1 MKALLPQ
8 PQIPTSN
15 ITTEPTKSHQQNKG
29 LACEECRSRK
39 LKCGM
44 SQPQCSTCRNL
55 GVPCIT
61 NTARRPRGPRKGHVN
76 VLRSRIGGSTAS
88 LERQLYENSEAQPI
102 SVDLNENEKVN
113 LVHSQGS
120 PDDFFLNTQSMG
132 LPKWPS
138 VILHCA
144 NPTKQYTQISV
155 NCVAGLPGKDTAVL
169 ASSYSCSVV
178 APRARRS
185 NELTRGHRD
194 DLFFDR
200 AYPFAPISHQQRYY
214 ARATHESDA
223 REPFTSLQYAM
234 RTLAASMGTQ
244 FQGVLPL
251 LYTHTNCLLDVWEQN
266 MPNEALPIDVVQAR
280 LPLGWIS
287 AGHCFH
293 LVHLVKL
300 DRIDDPNSWQTSS
313 LSWVEIEERGRTF
326 WTAYALDRYANLAN
340 GLPLALNDQMAKTA
354 FRHQRDVMTEYPA
367 SAMAKKGDQQLS
379 PYAKSIRI
387 LNPTS
392 QECIAHHRAL
402 GTILSHEVQTTLS
415 SVAAGFEPCD
425 PTVFFTDML
434 AQTTVLVLFTA
445 LNSVPEA
452 ADKLQDLYGSYETKA
467 SMAMKRVLGQAQ
479 KLSRIGS
486 FKARLVP
493 QGYSII
499 SDKRIRMLELEL
511 QRNLEI
517 VPAAIGF

>member
-1 MKALLPQ
+1 MHYEYGAAL
-8 PQIPTSN
+8 
-15 ITTEPTKSHQQNKG
+15 E
-29 LACEECRSRK
+29 
-39 LKCGM
+39 
-44 SQPQCSTCRNL
+44 
-55 GVPCIT
+55 
-61 NTARRPRGPRKGHVN
+61 ARGRVTLIYLDR
-76 VLRSRIGGSTAS
+76 
-88 LERQLYENSEAQPI
+88 E
-102 SVDLNENEKVN
+102 
-113 LVHSQGS
+113 
-120 PDDFFLNTQSMG
+120 
-132 LPKWPS
+132 
-138 VILHCA
+138 
-144 NPTKQYTQISV
+144 
-155 NCVAGLPGKDTAVL
+155 
-169 ASSYSCSVV
+169 SVV
-178 APRARRS
+178 VVV
-185 NELTRGHRD
+185 D

-200 AYPFAPISHQQRYY
+200 AYPFAPIGHQQRYY
-214 ARATHESDA
+214 ARTTHESDA

-251 LYTHTNCLLDVWEQN
+251 LYTHTNCLLEVWEQN
-266 MPNEALPIDVVQAR
+266 MPNEALLIDVVQA
-280 LPLGWIS
+280 

-313 LSWVEIEERGRTF
+313 LSWVEIEEIGRTF

-340 GLPLALNDQMAKTA
+340 GLPLALNDQMANPHPPT
-354 FRHQRDVMTEYPA
+354 RSRDRISTSTGCYDRISGLGYGEKGRPA
-367 SAMAKKGDQQLS
+367 AITLREIDQ
-379 PYAKSIRI
+379 RI

-434 AQTTVLVLFTA
+434 TQTTVLVLFTA

-452 ADKLQDLYGSYETKA
+452 ADMLQDLYGSYETKA

-486 FKARLVP
+486 FKARLVHP
-493 QGYSII
+493 FAPIALFIGAEFSRSCEGFNHKLAAQFKAI
-499 SDKRIRMLELEL
+499 SAALINMEPVNNLARMLELEL

-517 VPAAIGF
+517 VPVAIGF